1 LTIVNPDI
9 KIIFYNIV
17 KEFRIKDNSF
27 ETSIEALLLKAI
39 NLMQPQKDRDSK
51 NPSWV
56 LKIKDV
62 LYANF
67 SEPFSLN
74 ELSKELDIHPVH
86 LSRDF
91 SKYFYCSLGD
101 YIRKIKIEKSLSL
114 FDNKNLSLTHIAYQC
129 GFSDQSHFTRC
140 FKALNGLTPLVYRKI
155 VVAC

>member
-1 LTIVNPDI
+1 
-9 KIIFYNIV
+9 
-17 KEFRIKDNSF
+17 
-27 ETSIEALLLKAI
+27 
-39 NLMQPQKDRDSK
+39 MQPQKDRDSK

-114 FDNKNLSLTHIAYQC
+114 FDNKNLSLTDIAYQC